1 MVVVVVAFMVVVV
14 IFEIAYVVMLPAMGH
29 QMCDRNIASKYGASR
44 CGQDVCGDEVEGEG
58 DGFTG

>member
-29 QMCDRNIASKYGASR
+29 QMCYLWGGVAF
-44 CGQDVCGDEVEGEG
+44 QWW
-58 DGFTG
+58 